1 MPVFG
6 GMLAGT
12 STATQNQLQA
22 LTRRA
27 VIPSVVIQIYQ
38 ALPTMAMLLRNA
50 QKAGGGLSQIS
61 IPVQT
66 ASFVQFA
73 FSGYAGTFQQ
83 PQDTAGVPGQLQF
96 NLSLGI
102 TPVGMFGMEAVV
114 QSTESIVPILKARMA
129 DMKNVTLKGMASAM
143 YGLAPYNNPNDPTLP
158 ANFFQAYDDGTT
170 YSSYGGLSRVTY
182 TSLASTIANV
192 GGKINRMNMHSLI
205 SQCTAVSGGEAP
217 DFGVLN
223 LADWENLCQD
233 VMTLEQIQTTASSQF
248 GKDDVARSGFRGIM
262 IGNVPIFSDPFCP
275 AGSGFLIN
283 TRYLALYL
291 SEAAPFVWS
300 GFQNTIPL
308 NQVAYIGAMLVAYNI
323 VCTKPKTGMQLTN
336 ITSPAF
342 AAAAIT

>member
-6 GMLAGT
+6 GILSGT
-12 STATQNQLQA
+12 SSATQNQLQA

-27 VIPSVVIQIYQ
+27 VVPAVIVQIYQ

-66 ASFVQFA
+66 SSFVNFA
-73 FSGYAGTFQQ
+73 FSGYSGTFQQ
-83 PQDTAGVPGQLQF
+83 PTDQTGVPGQLQF

-114 QSTESIVPILKARMA
+114 QSTETIVPILKARMA

-143 YGLAPYNNPNDPTLP
+143 YGLAPYNNPNDNTLP
-158 ANFFQAYDDGTT
+158 ANFFQAYDDGTN
-170 YSSYGGLSRVTY
+170 YANYGGLSRTTY
-182 TSLASTIANV
+182 SSLQSIIAPVN
-192 GGKINRMNMHSLI
+192 GKITRMNMHSLI
-205 SQCTAVSGGEAP
+205 SQCTANSGGEAP

-223 LADWENLCQD
+223 LADWENLAQD
-233 VMTLEQIQTTASSQF
+233 MMTLEQIQTTVSSQF
-248 GKDDVARSGFRGIM
+248 GKDDVARSGFRGVM
-262 IGNVPIFSDPFCP
+262 IQNVPIFADPYCP

-323 VCTKPKTGMQLTN
+323 VCTKPKTGMQLSN
-336 ITSPAF
+336 ITNPAF
-342 AAAAIT
+342 AAAALT